1 MSRDFGE
8 SFNVAHIEPESHIY
22 GPGKRFVI
30 WLQGCSL
37 ACEGCWNQQMWSFKP
52 NQLIDRQALLE
63 QILASEHIDGITV
76 LGGEP
81 LQQPDNLVWLLQQIR
96 SNSDLNCVLYSGY
109 EQYEIEQQGLWPVL
123 ETACDLMIL
132 GRYEQSRNS
141 RSRQW
146 TGSDNQTFY
155 YPENTRITQ
164 VPGPLE
170 QMEIIINDSGAISI
184 LGYPDSDILAW
195 KRPS

>member
-1 MSRDFGE
+1 MSHDFGE

-52 NQLIDRQALLE
+52 NRLLHRQILLE
-63 QILASEHIDGITV
+63 QILVCRNINGITI

-81 LQQPDNLVWLLQQIR
+81 LQQPDNLLWLLQQIR

-109 EQYEIEQQGLWPVL
+109 ERGEIEQMGLWTAL
-123 ETACDLMIL
+123 ETGSDLLIL
-132 GRYEQSRNS
+132 GRYEQSLDS

-146 TGSDNQTFY
+146 TGSDNQTFF
-155 YPENTRITQ
+155 YPENSRIPH
-164 VPGPLE
+164 VPEPLE
-170 QMEIIINDSGAISI
+170 QMEIIISDSGALNI
-184 LGYPDSDILAW
+184 LGYPDDNIAVQE
-195 KRPS
+195 